1 MKKMLFIF
9 NPNSGKAQLKNS
21 LLKIIQIFSNAACE
35 GLYDII
41 VCSGGD
47 GTLNEIVSA
56 VMTYKD
62 VKPPI
67 GYIPSGS
74 TNDFAKS
81 LGIPSDKARAAYNV
95 IRGERFA
102 CDIGIGAF
110 TDVAY
115 ETPQDLKNMFGHQAY
130 VIEGAKRLLNL
141 KACPMKVSS
150 SQFCVEDNFVY
161 GMVSNTSSVG
171 GMKGLIGDGVDF
183 QDGVFEV
190 TLIREIKNAIDFQQ
204 LVNAFVTQKLDSCDM
219 IYSFKTNDITFES
232 TENVKWTLDGEY
244 GGEHNKVNLKV
255 CPKAVEFVINK
266 SKPKAKMG

>member
-1 MKKMLFIF
+1 M
-9 NPNSGKAQLKNS
+9 
-21 LLKIIQIFSNAACE
+21 AA
-35 GLYDII
+35 
-41 VCSGGD
+41 
-47 GTLNEIVSA
+47 
-56 VMTYKD
+56 
-62 VKPPI
+62 
-67 GYIPSGS
+67 
-74 TNDFAKS
+74 F
-81 LGIPSDKARAAYNV
+81 
-95 IRGERFA
+95 
-102 CDIGIGAF
+102 GAF